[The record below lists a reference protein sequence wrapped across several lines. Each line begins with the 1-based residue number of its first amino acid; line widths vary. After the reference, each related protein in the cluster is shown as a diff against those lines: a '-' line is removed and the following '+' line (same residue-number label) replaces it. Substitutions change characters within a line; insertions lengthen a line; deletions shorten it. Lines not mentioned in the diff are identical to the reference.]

1 MSETLGQSPTTTVEA
16 GAVQITSV
24 LQEQL
29 SDIQLAID
37 EDDEELETEPADDLE
52 ESSDSETL
60 VTGDEVRNPFDH
72 EWLSSIPLVRQL
84 PHRVSPLVR
93 YFFDDELNVHRLDHK
108 NDSGSNI
115 SDVIASAIARH
126 IRQSGVKLVAPGD
139 WRHIPAIKSDREL
152 LALTLPDYPRP
163 QNSEFGPKSSYE
175 LFEMRFGKV
184 PAKAFAILLPNA
196 DVITPKALIDDAQ
209 AGMRASRAGALR
221 QLAQQETSEVL
232 CELAGENWTPLHW
245 GAFRKSEQ
253 EARRRYHAKR
263 SRKGKLNQT
272 NKHQEP

>member
-1 MSETLGQSPTTTVEA
+1 MGETLGQHPTTTAESA
-16 GAVQITSV
+16 AVQITSV

-29 SDIQLAID
+29 SEIQLAID
-37 EDDEELETEPADDLE
+37 EDDEELEAEAPDDRN
-52 ESSDSETL
+52 ESADSETL
-60 VTGDEVRNPFDH
+60 VTGEEVPNPFDH

-93 YFFDDELNVHRLDHK
+93 YFLDDELNVHRLDRK

-126 IRQSGVKLVAPGD
+126 IRQSGVPLVAPGD

-163 QNSEFGPKSSYE
+163 QSPEPGPKSSYE
-175 LFEMRFGKV
+175 LFEMRFGKI
-184 PAKAFAILLPNA
+184 PAKAFAILLPNG

-209 AGMRASRAGALR
+209 AGMKASRAGALR
-221 QLAQQETSEVL
+221 QLAEQGTSEGPS
-232 CELAGENWTPLHW
+232 ELAGEDWTPLHW
-245 GAFRKSEQ
+245 SAFRKSEK

-263 SRKGKLNQT
+263 SSKRQ
-272 NKHQEP
+272 